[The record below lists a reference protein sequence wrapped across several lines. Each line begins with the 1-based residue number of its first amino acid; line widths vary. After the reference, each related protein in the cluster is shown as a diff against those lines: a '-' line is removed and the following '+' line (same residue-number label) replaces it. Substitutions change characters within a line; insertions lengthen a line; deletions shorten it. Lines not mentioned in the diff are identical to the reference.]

1 MRKRKKPE
9 SYLEML
15 RDPRWQKAR
24 LDTMQRAG
32 FACERCG
39 DKETTLNVHHKNYKR
54 DHAPWEYELSNFVCL
69 CRPCHEEIH
78 EQKVLIND
86 LLPYVGLSV
95 SEFMAGVIS
104 SQPNV
109 RYVRLLH
116 RLDQRHVDQFNNYAN
131 SASYYFGALFFAL
144 ESTLENGVGFD
155 ILNDFLQDDAFVE
168 DFIKL
173 FVTYQEARYAELDQE
188 GNDEH

>member
-1 MRKRKKPE
+1 MRKRKKAE
-9 SYLEML
+9 SYFELL

-54 DHAPWEYELSNFVCL
+54 DHAPWEYELSNLVCL
-69 CRPCHEEIH
+69 CRSCHEEIH
-78 EQKVLIND
+78 EQKALIND
-86 LLPYVGLSV
+86 LLPYIGLSV

-104 SQPNV
+104 TQPNV

-116 RLDQRHVDQFNNYAN
+116 RLDERHINLFNEDCN
-131 SASYYFGALFFAL
+131 SASHYFGTLFFAL
-144 ESTLENGVGFD
+144 ESIFESGVAFD
-155 ILNDFLQDDAFVE
+155 ILNDLLQNDAFVE

-173 FVTYQEARYAELDQE
+173 FVTYREALDAELE
-188 GNDEH
+188 IEENDEH